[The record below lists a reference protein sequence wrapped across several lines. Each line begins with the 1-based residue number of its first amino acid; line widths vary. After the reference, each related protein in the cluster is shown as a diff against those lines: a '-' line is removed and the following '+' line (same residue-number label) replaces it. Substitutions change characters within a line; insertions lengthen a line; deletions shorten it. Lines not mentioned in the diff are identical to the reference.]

1 MSCYN
6 SDKGHGHGGKHDDCC
21 NKRPG
26 GIGMPDTCCTGE
38 TGCTDFDRNLSNVK
52 VEPIYVQKV
61 YDAAL
66 FHLQSIIN
74 GMNIKLYP
82 TLAPG
87 TRIVEVLDI
96 RCRKYFDPKNTT
108 CNKNLTINPTTQLQG
123 ASFIE
128 DNNKCEVTAVGP
140 DGFNSQRL
148 IYVDTEDCDEK
159 CKGTPIYGTQNIHVS
174 GNVRIEIDVMV
185 RENCGK
191 RCKVTLKGLV
201 PVASGGNQLNLT
213 NFFELC
219 VPSTNSG
226 AFFPRFTEF
235 CNIKCQ
241 PRLATNNISRDFT
254 ICKDGIVR
262 VNIMVALC
270 VSCEKKIIV
279 PVQLCVL
286 STGFTKLS
294 PETSSVCSSYPSLFP
309 NQIDKDSV
317 KECLDNKGDK
327 DSNKPCKPK
336 RPSNDNSCRGLS
348 LSDDETDTMDDL
360 KGL

>member
-1 MSCYN
+1 MSYYDD
-6 SDKGHGHGGKHDDCC
+6 SKEYSGKHDHNC

-26 GIGMPDTCCTGE
+26 AIGMPDACCTGE
-38 TGCTDFDRNLSNVK
+38 TGCTDFNRNLSNVK

-74 GMNIKLYP
+74 GMNVTLSP
-82 TLAPG
+82 TLTPG
-87 TRIVEVLDI
+87 TRITEVLDI
-96 RCRKYFDPKNTT
+96 RCRKYFDPRNTT
-108 CNKNLTINPTTQLQG
+108 CNKNLTITPTTQLQG

-128 DNNKCEVTAVGP
+128 DKDKCEVTAVGP

-159 CKGTPIYGTQNIHVS
+159 CKGTPVYGTQNINVS

-185 RENCGK
+185 RENCGR
-191 RCKVTLKGLV
+191 RCKVTLRGLV
-201 PVASGGNQLNLT
+201 PVSSGGNQLNLT

-219 VPSTNSG
+219 VPSTTSG

-241 PRLATNNISRDFT
+241 PRLATNNINRDFNIDNT
-254 ICKDGIVR
+254 GRVG
-262 VNIMVALC
+262 VNIMIALC

-309 NQIDKDSV
+309 NQIDEDSI
-317 KECLDNKGDK
+317 KECLDNKDDK
-327 DSNKPCKPK
+327 DNCHKPCKPN
-336 RPSNDNSCRGLS
+336 RPSHNDCRGLS
-348 LSDDETDTMDDL
+348 LSEDDVDDL
-360 KGL
+360 GEI